1 MKNFI
6 KGFRFTPSNYPAE
19 VEAKIQKYRKQG
31 YKLPPRKVLRTPEQ
45 LEGIRESAKINTA
58 LLDYISENIR
68 EGMSTEEIDVMV
80 YDFTTK
86 HGAIPAPLNYEGF
99 PKSVCTSINDVVCH
113 GIPSKT
119 EILQSGD
126 IINVDVSTIYK
137 GYFSDSSRMFIIG
150 KTTPDKEKLVRVAKE
165 CVEEGIK
172 AVKPWTFLGDMA
184 DAVNR
189 HAKENGYSIVVDIG
203 GHGVGLEFHEDP
215 FVSYVTPKGT
225 EMLMV
230 PGMVF
235 TIEPM
240 VNAGTAEIYQD
251 ADNGWTIYTDDG
263 KPSAQWEVTV
273 AVTEDGCEVLVW

>member
-58 LLDYISENIR
+58 LWDDISENIR

-137 GYFSDSSRMFIIG
+137 GYFSDASRMFMIG
-150 KTTPDKEKLVRVAKE
+150 DVSPEMRKLVQVTKE
-165 CVEEGIK
+165 CRYSRRTALETIRRCRRRYSGTRRKERIQRGTRSLRAWCRN
-172 AVKPWTFLGDMA
+172 AV
-184 DAVNR
+184 
-189 HAKENGYSIVVDIG
+189 S
-203 GHGVGLEFHEDP
+203 
-215 FVSYVTPKGT
+215 
-225 EMLMV
+225 
-230 PGMVF
+230 
-235 TIEPM
+235 
-240 VNAGTAEIYQD
+240 
-251 ADNGWTIYTDDG
+251 
-263 KPSAQWEVTV
+263 
-273 AVTEDGCEVLVW
+273 

>member
-68 EGMSTEEIDVMV
+68 EGMSTEEIDVLV
-80 YDFTTK
+80 YDFTTS

-113 GIPSKT
+113 GIPNKN
-119 EILQSGD
+119 EILKSGD

-137 GYFSDSSRMFIIG
+137 GYFSDASRMFMIG
-150 KTTPDKEKLVRVAKE
+150 KVSERAEKLVRVTQE
-165 CVEEGIK
+165 CVELGL
-172 AVKPWTFLGDMA
+172 AQAKPWNHLGDIA
-184 DAVNR
+184 DAINS
-189 HAKENGYSIVVDIG
+189 HAKANGYSVVEEIG
-203 GHGVGLEFHEDP
+203 GHGVGLEFHEEP
-215 FVSYVTPKGT
+215 WVSYVTPKGS
-225 EMLMV
+225 EMLLV
-230 PGMVF
+230 PGMIF

-240 VNAGTAEIYQD
+240 INEGSPEFFVDE
-251 ADNGWTIYTDDG
+251 DNDWTVYTEDDG
-263 KPSAQWEVTV
+263 LSAQIEYMVRI
-273 AVTEDGCEVLVW
+273 TEDGAVVMTK